1 MHCGNSTFIYHEK
14 FNKYMKVEGAT
25 LEDVF
30 HYLFDIEVRKFLLEK
45 ENKYLHELFEK
56 WDPEHLQIE
65 EEFNDGLENNV
76 KDEDIQNLNVD
87 E

>member
-1 MHCGNSTFIYHEK
+1 LWKHYFHLSSGIQQIY
-14 FNKYMKVEGAT
+14 EGRRSN